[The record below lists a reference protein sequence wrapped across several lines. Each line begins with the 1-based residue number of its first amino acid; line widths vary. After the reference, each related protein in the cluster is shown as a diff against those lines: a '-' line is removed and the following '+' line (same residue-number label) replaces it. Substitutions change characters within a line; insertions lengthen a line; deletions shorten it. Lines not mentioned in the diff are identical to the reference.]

1 MNLRA
6 ISRLVVLGA
15 LVAAAGA
22 CKGMPLNLN
31 DPKQPNE
38 VVVGQVDG
46 KSTGIMLF
54 GFVPIGQNERFQVA
68 YDRALAKA
76 PGATRI
82 ADVTVQENW
91 FWAFILD
98 GFTTTVSGT
107 AVK

>member
-1 MNLRA
+1 MSMRA

-22 CKGMPLNLN
+22 CKGAPLNLN

-38 VVVGQVDG
+38 VVVGQVEG

-54 GFVPIGQNERFQVA
+54 QFIPIGQNQRFNVA
-68 YDRALAKA
+68 YERALAQA
-76 PGATRI
+76 PGATRL

-91 FWAFILD
+91 FWAWILN
-98 GFTTTVSGT
+98 GYMTTVSGT